1 MACPINVPSHLWGE
15 KSQKALDRFLRVLPS
30 LIHSDPKLLELEYL
44 DLAVIVRDEMDEME
58 GTSQALSAGALT

>member
-1 MACPINVPSHLWGE
+1 MVFPG
-15 KSQKALDRFLRVLPS
+15 

-58 GTSQALSAGALT
+58 GDSQALSAGALT

>member
-15 KSQKALDRFLRVLPS
+15 KSQKALDRFLRVFPS
-30 LIHSDPKLLELEYL
+30 LIHSDPRLLELEYL

-58 GTSQALSAGALT
+58 GASQALSAGALT